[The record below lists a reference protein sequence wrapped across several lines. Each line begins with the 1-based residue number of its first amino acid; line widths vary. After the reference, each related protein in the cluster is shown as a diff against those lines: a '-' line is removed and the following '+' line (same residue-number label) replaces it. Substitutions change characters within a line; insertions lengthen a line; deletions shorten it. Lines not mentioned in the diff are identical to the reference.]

1 MRIEV
6 NEVGRREYYDE
17 VLYAASNYKKFQKN
31 PNKRIKGFIKAM
43 LMPTIAYI
51 VLTALMLVLFWRDR
65 DLVFLPLA
73 GMLAFVVIFFIIYLV
88 KGNKQIDAMMADK
101 GTRYIEITKDS
112 VKFED
117 SKKVIEQKWSNIMN
131 VLLGP
136 HSIIFL
142 PTGTDGALIT
152 IDRTYEEEVLRA
164 VNEAGYGNLLVE
176 HK

>member
-1 MRIEV
+1 MKITV
-6 NEVGRREYYDE
+6 KDIGRREYYDE

-31 PNKRIKGFIKAM
+31 PNKKIKGFIKAM

-51 VLTALMLVLFWRDR
+51 VLVLLMLVLFWQDR
-65 DLVFLPLA
+65 DNVFLLLA
-73 GMLAFVVIFFIIYLV
+73 GMLIFVVVFFVIYLV
-88 KGNKQIDAMMADK
+88 KGNKQINAMMADK
-101 GTRYIEITKDS
+101 GTRYIEITEDS

-117 SKKVIEQKWSNIMN
+117 SKKVIEQKWTNIMN

-176 HK
+176 RK